1 MSDKKS
7 PKKQTR
13 SSKEIIC
20 TVVLLDGE
28 NFDVPIDKNAVGQ
41 RLFDKVGDHIDLLE
55 RDYFSL
61 TYTDDRDP
69 AHIKYWLNHEKKIS
83 KQKKRGAWVF
93 EFAVKFYPPDPSMLQ
108 ESLTRYLVTLQVRR
122 DILSG
127 RLPCSFVT
135 HALLG
140 SYSVQADLGDYDVSD
155 HGAGIDYIRDMP
167 FAPSQTAELLDRIHE
182 LHKQHKGQTPDE
194 AENHFLENSKKL
206 AMYGVDLHKATD
218 SEGVAIML
226 GVCASGL
233 LVYRDKLR
241 INRFVWPKILKI
253 SYKRNNFYIKIRPGE
268 FEPFETT
275 IGFKLD
281 NHRLAKRLWKTCVEH
296 HAFFRLREPETPTNS
311 TVFPRLGSK
320 FRYSGRTLYQTRQT
334 SALLDR
340 QQPYFDRSNQ
350 KRATYADQRTR
361 SVDELAMRPSYRE
374 QYKNQ
379 YGYYPEDAPTLERT
393 KHPDDRD
400 RELDRSFPDERDKR
414 DKKGFVKTP
423 ISELGLAGV
432 KPYDDEEGG
441 TLKKRPEEYS
451 TDTADRR
458 DKAPTDQDATMT
470 RDPAYGGN
478 DVMAVQAGTLEG
490 QSPPKKLTKEEEKE
504 KKKREKEEEKRKK
517 EEKKRLE
524 KEEKDRKKK
533 KGKDHEKVPMA
544 ELNKSEDR
552 SDKLGLDEA
561 TERADPRHQ
570 PDSSGLDM
578 DEIMLAAKAGQ
589 DGKSPDSKDRRREKD
604 GEKGSE
610 LDPERYGG
618 SVGMYPG
625 DVGLDGEKYPPG
637 KDGRYGRSPGDN
649 RYPGQDGDDRY
660 PPGKDG
666 EGYPYGKDGER
677 YPYGKDGE
685 RLPYGKDGERLPYG
699 KDGERLPYGKDGD
712 DRYPPGKD
720 GERYPYGKD
729 GERLP
734 YGKDGELLPYGKDGE
749 RLPYGENGERYPYG
763 KDGEQSP
770 YGKDGERSPYGK
782 DGERYPYGK
791 DGERSPYGKD
801 GERIPYGKDGERI
814 PYGKDGERIPYGKD
828 GERSPYGKDGER
840 FPYGKDGERSPYGKD
855 GERSPYGTDGERS
868 PDSSFPGDVEHD
880 PRRYGGLGAYPGD
893 ADRNRERLG
902 SDEGGDKDG
911 KDKDKKG
918 KKGKDKDKDKKK
930 GGGLFGKF
938 RKSGRGDKDGKDR
951 DGKDKD
957 GKDKDGKDKAGKDR
971 DGKSRDGR
979 YGPGDVPVGVGYDGI
994 DLDEKGSPYG
1004 PGREAGGRDAPDRDR
1019 HQKKGKSDKNKR
1031 ASFMASLCA
1040 GKNPKKKGGDTD
1052 SVSSTSS
1059 HASQS
1064 GSKPAGKTEEP
1075 TESEKGT
1082 FGPGVGVG
1090 PGGYG
1095 GVGVGPGV
1103 GRGGP
1108 LTAELGDESFVDRK
1122 MEFIPVE
1129 PPHKMRVETNRIKTG
1144 LDLSDGSPM
1153 PFFNP
1158 AATSTTGRPGKV
1170 PPPVP
1175 PKGRGG
1181 YGTDDRNRVKSDH
1194 PPTVLT
1200 ESVKY
1205 DPDVDDTPVS
1215 TKNVPLVKTETR
1227 TVTYEK
1233 EGNSLPSEM
1242 EDGYLVSSQ
1251 SHSTK
1256 TQTVETTTYK
1266 TEKDGIVETR
1276 VERKVVIQG
1285 DSDDFDHDEALA
1297 QAILSVTELD
1307 PDISVERIECMR
1319 QMEEVNGDNRN
1330 TAV

>member
-1 MSDKKS
+1 MAEEGQGRGSDGENDPPASVNTTDTEVKREKSPNKNMTDKKS

-41 RLFDKVGDHIDLLE
+41 KLFDKVGDHIDLLE

-140 SYSVQADLGDYDVSD
+140 SYSVQADLGDYDVND

-182 LHKQHKGQTPDE
+182 LHKQHKGQTPEE

-218 SEGVAIML
+218 SEAVAIML

-296 HAFFRLREPETPTNS
+296 HAFFRLREPEAPTNS

-350 KRATYADQRTR
+350 KRHTYADQRTR

-374 QYKNQ
+374 QYKDQ
-379 YGYYPEDAPTLERT
+379 YGYYPEDAPTLEG
-393 KHPDDRD
+393 
-400 RELDRSFPDERDKR
+400 RSTQMIVTE
-414 DKKGFVKTP
+414 
-423 ISELGLAGV
+423 I
-432 KPYDDEEGG
+432 PYEDEEGG

-458 DKAPTDQDATMT
+458 DKAPTDQ
-470 RDPAYGGN
+470 
-478 DVMAVQAGTLEG
+478 
-490 QSPPKKLTKEEEKE
+490 
-504 KKKREKEEEKRKK
+504 
-517 EEKKRLE
+517 
-524 KEEKDRKKK
+524 EEKDRKKK
-533 KGKDHEKVPMA
+533 KGKDKDHEKVALA

-552 SDKLGLDEA
+552 SDEQGADEA
-561 TERADPRHQ
+561 TLKADPRHQ

-578 DEIMLAAKAGQ
+578 DEIMLAAKMGQ
-589 DGKSPDSKDRRREKD
+589 DNKSPDS
-604 GEKGSE
+604 
-610 LDPERYGG
+610 
-618 SVGMYPG
+618 
-625 DVGLDGEKYPPG
+625 
-637 KDGRYGRSPGDN
+637 
-649 RYPGQDGDDRY
+649 
-660 PPGKDG
+660 
-666 EGYPYGKDGER
+666 
-677 YPYGKDGE
+677 
-685 RLPYGKDGERLPYG
+685 
-699 KDGERLPYGKDGD
+699 
-712 DRYPPGKD
+712 
-720 GERYPYGKD
+720 
-729 GERLP
+729 
-734 YGKDGELLPYGKDGE
+734 
-749 RLPYGENGERYPYG
+749 
-763 KDGEQSP
+763 
-770 YGKDGERSPYGK
+770 
-782 DGERYPYGK
+782 
-791 DGERSPYGKD
+791 
-801 GERIPYGKDGERI
+801 
-814 PYGKDGERIPYGKD
+814 
-828 GERSPYGKDGER
+828 
-840 FPYGKDGERSPYGKD
+840 
-855 GERSPYGTDGERS
+855 
-868 PDSSFPGDVEHD
+868 
-880 PRRYGGLGAYPGD
+880 
-893 ADRNRERLG
+893 
-902 SDEGGDKDG
+902 
-911 KDKDKKG
+911 
-918 KKGKDKDKDKKK
+918 
-930 GGGLFGKF
+930 
-938 RKSGRGDKDGKDR
+938 
-951 DGKDKD
+951 
-957 GKDKDGKDKAGKDR
+957 
-971 DGKSRDGR
+971 
-979 YGPGDVPVGVGYDGI
+979 
-994 DLDEKGSPYG
+994 KGSPYG

-1064 GSKPAGKTEEP
+1064 GSKPAGKTEET
-1075 TESEKGT
+1075 TESEKGS

-1095 GVGVGPGV
+1095 GVGVGPGM

-1175 PKGRGG
+1175 PKGKGG